1 MEDQEEE
8 HSGAKDQRLQEI
20 PSFQQLEIHT
30 SKLNVSFTTN
40 LRRNYNPQKSQADL
54 TNTNFV

>member
-20 PSFQQLEIHT
+20 PSFQQLKKIKKER
-30 SKLNVSFTTN
+30 KVS
-40 LRRNYNPQKSQADL
+40 LSHQL
-54 TNTNFV
+54 